1 MYYHVSICVT
11 HNKKGTQI
19 ELFVLTKSIDA
30 RINYAFIHS
39 PPHHSPREPT
49 HSTVTDNNIDTSL
62 LLLLQANLKF
72 EIVTKTIGI
81 GIQKQKK
88 IAKQR
93 NNKIKNRYQSNKETR
108 QNLNNNKI
116 R

>member
-1 MYYHVSICVT
+1 M
-11 HNKKGTQI
+11 
-19 ELFVLTKSIDA
+19 LTKSINA

-72 EIVTKTIGI
+72 EIVTKNNRNRNTEA
-81 GIQKQKK
+81 KKKKK

-93 NNKIKNRYQSNKETR
+93 NNKIKNRYQSNKETK

>member
-88 IAKQR
+88 KLQNKGTIKLKIVINQTKR
-93 NNKIKNRYQSNKETR
+93 QNKI
-108 QNLNNNKI
+108 
-116 R
+116 

>member
-1 MYYHVSICVT
+1 M
-11 HNKKGTQI
+11 
-19 ELFVLTKSIDA
+19 LTKSINA

-39 PPHHSPREPT
+39 PPQHSPREPT

-72 EIVTKTIGI
+72 EIVTKNNRNRNTEA
-81 GIQKQKK
+81 KKKKK

-93 NNKIKNRYQSNKETR
+93 NNKIKNRYQSNKETK

>member
-1 MYYHVSICVT
+1 M
-11 HNKKGTQI
+11 N
-19 ELFVLTKSIDA
+19 A

-72 EIVTKTIGI
+72 EIVTKNNRNRNTEAKKKKKLQNKGTI
-81 GIQKQKK
+81 KLK
-88 IAKQR
+88 IVINQTKRQ
-93 NNKIKNRYQSNKETR
+93 NKI
-108 QNLNNNKI
+108 
-116 R
+116 

>member
-1 MYYHVSICVT
+1 M
-11 HNKKGTQI
+11 
-19 ELFVLTKSIDA
+19 LTKSIDA

-72 EIVTKTIGI
+72 EIVTKNNRNRNTEA
-81 GIQKQKK
+81 KKKKKK

-93 NNKIKNRYQSNKETR
+93 NNKIKNRYQSNKETK

>member
-1 MYYHVSICVT
+1 M
-11 HNKKGTQI
+11 N
-19 ELFVLTKSIDA
+19 A

-72 EIVTKTIGI
+72 EIVTKNNRNRNTEA
-81 GIQKQKK
+81 KKKKK

-93 NNKIKNRYQSNKETR
+93 NNKIKNRYQSNKETK
-108 QNLNNNKI
+108 QNSNNNKI

>member
-1 MYYHVSICVT
+1 M
-11 HNKKGTQI
+11 
-19 ELFVLTKSIDA
+19 LTKSINA

-39 PPHHSPREPT
+39 PPQHSPREPT

-62 LLLLQANLKF
+62 LLLLQTNLKF
-72 EIVTKTIGI
+72 EIVTKNNRNRNTEA
-81 GIQKQKK
+81 KKKKK

-93 NNKIKNRYQSNKETR
+93 NNKIKNRYQSNKETK